1 MRNLFTIVLFTLS
14 LTLTA
19 QSWFIETD
27 TDLMTDITSTFYT
40 TEAIGS
46 SGTSYGT
53 PWLTVLTAPNEEPRV
68 IVNFGGSFVHR
79 DARTIAFRLG
89 DGEVANAQIFSSDDL
104 AFINETWSGVLIEQF
119 PNFDDV
125 TFQVRTLRGA
135 AVVKFS
141 LVGFADL
148 YPTN

>member
-27 TDLMTDITSTFYT
+27 TDLMTDVTSTFYT

-53 PWLTVLTAPNEEPRV
+53 PWLAIIATDGQEPFI

-89 DGEVANAQIFSSDDL
+89 DGEVSSIAITSNDAN

-119 PNFDDV
+119 PHFDYV
-125 TFQVRTLRGA
+125 TFQVRTLRGT
-135 AVVKFS
+135 AVVQFS